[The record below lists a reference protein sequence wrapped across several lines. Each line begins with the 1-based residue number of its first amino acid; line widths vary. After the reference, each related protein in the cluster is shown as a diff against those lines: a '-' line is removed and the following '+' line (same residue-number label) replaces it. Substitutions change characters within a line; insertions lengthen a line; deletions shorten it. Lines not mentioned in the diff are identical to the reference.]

1 MRRRCEFVF
10 ETRMIMKG
18 SFLHIVMYWN
28 FAEGGFALS
37 ASNGALILGSL
48 VVLRQCSAADAS
60 TLLPYFFQG
69 RLS

>member
-37 ASNGALILGSL
+37 ASNGTYLALLWFFVDARLPMHQHCSLILF
-48 VVLRQCSAADAS
+48 RDA
-60 TLLPYFFQG
+60 
-69 RLS
+69 